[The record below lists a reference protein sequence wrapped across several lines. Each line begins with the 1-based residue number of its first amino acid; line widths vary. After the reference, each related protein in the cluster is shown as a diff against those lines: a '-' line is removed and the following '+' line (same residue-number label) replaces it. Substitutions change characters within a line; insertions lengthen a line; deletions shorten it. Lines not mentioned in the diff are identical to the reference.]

1 MTGPMTGPLRQPL
14 ADYLTL
20 RRALGYKLARHEKLL
35 AQFLT
40 HLEDAGITVVTVA
53 AAVDWSVLPAGG
65 DGYWWGYRLSVVR
78 GFAKYLQALDPRH
91 EVPPTDLLPQRSHRA
106 VPYLYSDAE
115 IAALIAAAGS
125 LGTPLRRATFA
136 TLIGLLRVTGMR
148 VGEAIALD
156 RDDIDLTQGRLL
168 IRHGKFDKTRE
179 LWLHPTSVEALQRY
193 QPRRDQL
200 MAEPRSEAFF
210 ISTAGTR
217 LAYCNVWE
225 TFHYLV
231 GHCGLAPRSARC
243 RPRIHDLRH
252 TFVVT
257 SMQQAYAAGEDG
269 QRRLTLLSTWLGHAD
284 PASTYWYLSASPE
297 LMALAASRLETH
309 RAGRP

>member
-1 MTGPMTGPLRQPL
+1 MTGPLRQPL

-20 RRALGYKLARHEKLL
+20 RRSLGFKLIRHEKLL

-40 HLEDAGITVVTVA
+40 HLESAGVTIVTVA
-53 AAVDWSVLPAGG
+53 VAVDWSMLPAGG

-78 GFAKYLQALDPRH
+78 GFAKYLHALDPRH
-91 EVPPTDLLPQRSHRA
+91 EVPPIDLLPQRPHRA

-115 IAALIAAAGS
+115 VAALIAAADT
-125 LGTPLRRATFA
+125 LGTPVRRATFR

-148 VGEAIALD
+148 VGEAVALD
-156 RDDIDLTQGRLL
+156 RDDVDLTQGRLL

-179 LWLHPTSVEALQRY
+179 LWLHPTSCEALQHY
-193 QPRRDQL
+193 RRRCDEL
-200 MAEPRSEAFF
+200 IVEPRTDAFF
-210 ISTAGTR
+210 VSATGTR
-217 LAYCNVWE
+217 LRYCNVQE
-225 TFHYLV
+225 TFHRLV
-231 GHCGLAPRSARC
+231 SRCGMTPRSPRC
-243 RPRIHDLRH
+243 RPRVHDLRH
-252 TFVVT
+252 TFVVG

-269 QRRLTLLSTWLGHAD
+269 QTRLTLLATWLGHVH

-297 LMALAASRLETH
+297 LMVLAASRLQTY